1 MKNTL
6 IGAISISAILATQSA
21 SALDILLTNDDS
33 WNTANIQTLFTT
45 LQNAGHSVIMS
56 APCTGQSGKGGAVN
70 FLKEVPVDMSESD
83 IDQYCVG
90 QTNSTL
96 TFKAYVEGTPVM
108 ALMYGLDVVAPATW
122 GKGPDLVISGPN
134 EGHNLGFLTNNS
146 GTVGNINFAI
156 ARGIPAIAVSASH
169 KDTSEEHAQLV
180 ADVVIDIV
188 DQLEY
193 KQKPG
198 SPLLPKFTGLN
209 VNTPEDM
216 LNHNGYLFTQVG
228 WNPGEFTVKFVEDMS
243 TEDYSM
249 EFVGQK
255 LINEHPAFKDKTL
268 EEATAYAKYV
278 VYPGKAG
285 VVLTDD
291 ELTDD
296 HNKRSEGVAIEGN
309 YITISVMDGSLQA
322 SKQKTALTRAKLNGL
337 VR

>member
-1 MKNTL
+1 MKNKL
-6 IGAISISAILATQSA
+6 IGVVSISAILATQSA

-33 WNTANIQTLFTT
+33 WNTTNIQTLFTT
-45 LQNAGHSVIMS
+45 LKDAGHDVIMS

-70 FLKEVPVDMSESD
+70 FLKEVPVDTSRAD
-83 IDQYCVG
+83 TDQYCVG
-90 QTNSTL
+90 QTDSL
-96 TFKAYVEGTPVM
+96 LPFKKYVEGTPVM
-108 ALMYGLDVVAPATW
+108 ALMYGLDIVAPSTW
-122 GKGPDLVISGPN
+122 GKSPDLVISGPN
-134 EGHNLGFLTNNS
+134 EGHNLGYLTNHS
-146 GTVGNINFAI
+146 GTVGSVNFAI

-169 KDTSEEHAQLV
+169 KDTGVEHAQLV
-180 ADVVIDIV
+180 ANVVVDIV
-188 DQLEY
+188 DQLES

-243 TEDYSM
+243 SEAFSM
-249 EFVGQK
+249 EYVGQ
-255 LINEHPAFKDKTL
+255 LLLDAGRVPSLDDGIAA
-268 EEATAYAKYV
+268 ATSIYA
-278 VYPGKAG
+278 GQAG
-285 VVLTDD
+285 VVITDD

-296 HNKRSEGVAIEGN
+296 HHKRSEGVAIEGN

-322 SKQKTALTRAKLNGL
+322 SKEKSALTRAKLNGL

>member
-6 IGAISISAILATQSA
+6 IGAVSISAILATQSA

-45 LQNAGHSVIMS
+45 LQTAGHSVIMS

-70 FLKEVPVDMSESD
+70 FLKEVPVDMSEAEFD
-83 IDQYCVG
+83 RYCVG
-90 QTNSTL
+90 QTDDTL
-96 TFKAYVEGTPVM
+96 PFEDYVEGTPVM
-108 ALMYGLDVVAPATW
+108 ALMYGMDVVAPARW

-134 EGHNLGFLTNNS
+134 EGHNLGFLTNHS

-188 DQLEY
+188 DELEA

-198 SPLLPKFTGLN
+198 RALLPKFTGLN

-216 LNHNGYLFTQVG
+216 LNHNGYQFTQVG
-228 WNPGEFTVKFVEDMS
+228 WNPGEFTVKFLEDMS
-243 TEDYSM
+243 TELYSM
-249 EFVGQK
+249 QFVGQR
-255 LINEHPAFKDKTL
+255 LFDAGRVPSL
-268 EEATAYAKYV
+268 EVGTAVATSLYA
-278 VYPGKAG
+278 GQGG

-291 ELTDD
+291 QLTDD
-296 HNKRSEGVAIEGN
+296 HNKRSEGVAIDGN
-309 YITISVMDGSLQA
+309 YITISVIEGSLQA
-322 SKQKTALTRAKLNGL
+322 NKQRTALTRAKLNGL

>member
-1 MKNTL
+1 MKKTL
-6 IGAISISAILATQSA
+6 ISAVSISAILATQSA

-33 WNTANIQTLFTT
+33 WNTANIQTLFDT
-45 LQNAGHSVIMS
+45 LQNAGHNVIMS

-70 FLKEVPVDMSESD
+70 FLKEVPVDTSEAD
-83 IDQYCVG
+83 IHQYCVG
-90 QTNSTL
+90 QTDSTL
-96 TFKAYVEGTPVM
+96 PFKGYVEGTPVM
-108 ALMYGLDVVAPATW
+108 ALMYGLDVVAPTTW
-122 GKGPDLVISGPN
+122 GKSPDLVISGPN
-134 EGHNLGFLTNNS
+134 EGHNLGYLTNHS

-188 DQLEY
+188 DQLES
-193 KQKPG
+193 KQEPG
-198 SPLLPKFTGLN
+198 DPLLPKFTGLN

-228 WNPGEFTVKFVEDMS
+228 WNPGEFTVKFVGDMS
-243 TEDYSM
+243 TESYSM

-255 LINEHPAFKDKTL
+255 LINEHPAFEHATL
-268 EEATAYAKYV
+268 EQATAFATGTFA
-278 VYPGKAG
+278 GKAG

-296 HNKRSEGVAIEGN
+296 HNKRSEGVVIEGN
-309 YITISVMDGSLQA
+309 YITISVVDGSLQA
-322 SKQKTALTRAKLNGL
+322 NKQKTALTQAKLNGL